1 MAVNNQAIVNA
12 AIAGFYQGTQ
22 FGRSGGPDASAT
34 TANAA
39 AAFATEVDSKIPVD
53 AGMDAA
59 KANLCQAI
67 CASAISGAY
76 PQDATAADY
85 STLATNI
92 AATYTEGA
100 TKLG

>member
-1 MAVNNQAIVNA
+1 MAVNNQDIVNA
-12 AIAGFYQGTQ
+12 AVAGFYGGIGA
-22 FGRSGGPDASAT
+22 GRATADATAA

-39 AAFATEVDSKIPVD
+39 AAFAAEVDAQIPTD

-67 CASAISGAY
+67 CTGTLAGRY
-76 PQDATAADY
+76 PQDTTAADY
-85 STLATNI
+85 LALATSI
-92 AATYTEGA
+92 AAAYTEGA